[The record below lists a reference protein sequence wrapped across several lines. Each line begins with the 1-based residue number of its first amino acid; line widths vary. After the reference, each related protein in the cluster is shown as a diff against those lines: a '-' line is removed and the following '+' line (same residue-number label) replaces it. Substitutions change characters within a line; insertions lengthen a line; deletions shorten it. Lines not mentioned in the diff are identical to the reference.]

1 MDQQTTLIDWH
12 SRIWRAHFAHNV
24 AASDLERRHRG
35 FGVCTIVLSTVAG
48 TTVFATLEASPNVY
62 LKILVGLLSIAAA
75 VLASLQT
82 FLRYAD
88 LAEKHKIV
96 AVQYGELRTELEQLL
111 ACPSTGAPLG
121 EVMELLRVRWKALN
135 QEAPIISQRV
145 WDRVNG
151 RIDARKVATSERRP
165 TGSPYPDHGLYE
177 MGAAA
182 RIVDQQPSHP
192 AQPA

>member
-1 MDQQTTLIDWH
+1 MDQQTTLFEWH

-35 FGVCTIVLSTVAG
+35 FGVSTIVLSTAVG
-48 TTVFATLEASPNVY
+48 TAVFATLEASPNVY

-88 LAEKHKIV
+88 LAEKHKIA
-96 AVQYGELRTELEQLL
+96 AVQYRELRTELEQLL
-111 ACPSTGAPLG
+111 ACPPTGNTMAA
-121 EVMELLRVRWKALN
+121 VMESLRKRWKALN

-151 RIDARKVATSERRP
+151 QIDARKVQTSARP
-165 TGSPYPDHGLYE
+165 PADSSLSPS
-177 MGAAA
+177 
-182 RIVDQQPSHP
+182 V
-192 AQPA
+192 